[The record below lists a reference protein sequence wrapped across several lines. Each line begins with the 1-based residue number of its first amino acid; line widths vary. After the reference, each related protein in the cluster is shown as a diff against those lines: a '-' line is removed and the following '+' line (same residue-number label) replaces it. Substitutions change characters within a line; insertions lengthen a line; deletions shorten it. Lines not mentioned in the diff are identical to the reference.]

1 MHNFSRRIFLCGSM
15 FGTLA
20 TTACQ
25 LPSAGETTL
34 PAATTAAAVAPKSA
48 ASQRLIIKFKPH
60 TISCDAA
67 GIARLSA
74 DTQMALEYIRPVSG
88 NACVIRHASD
98 REEDFAK
105 GRTVLKQHPAVEWVE
120 VDAVMKTM

>member
-1 MHNFSRRIFLCGSM
+1 M

-25 LPSAGETTL
+25 LLSSGASSL
-34 PAATTAAAVAPKSA
+34 PVATAATAATKSA

-60 TISCDAA
+60 TIPCDAA

-88 NACVIRHASD
+88 NACVIRHSAD
-98 REEDFAK
+98 REEGFAQ